1 MNHEEKAQVVQEVRG
16 QFADAPFIVLTDFKG
31 STVEQMN
38 KLRRA
43 FEEKGIGFR
52 VVKNT
57 LAKRA
62 IAETDHAPL
71 SPHFKGN
78 IGVVFSG
85 EDPANAAK
93 VLKDQIKD
101 NDHLVVRAGYFEG
114 DVLDDSGVM
123 AIADLPSREQLL
135 VMLLRTLQESP
146 RRVLRVLQA
155 PARDLLYL
163 LQNLAK
169 KLEEQEG

>member
-1 MNHEEKAQVVQEVRG
+1 MNREEKAQVVQEVRG
-16 QFADAPFIVLTDFKG
+16 AFAGAPFIVLTDFKG

-38 KLRRA
+38 TLRRA
-43 FEEKGIGFR
+43 FEAKGVGFR

-71 SPHFKGN
+71 TSFFKGN

-85 EDPANAAK
+85 EDPSSAAK
-93 VLKDQIKD
+93 VLKDQIKG
-101 NDHLVVRAGYFEG
+101 NQHLVVRAGYFEG

-123 AIADLPSREQLL
+123 AIADLPSREELL
-135 VMLLRTLQESP
+135 VTLLRTLQEGP
-146 RRVLRVLQA
+146 RRVLGVLQA

-163 LQNLAK
+163 LQNYVA